1 MHSLSGIHLMEDHN
15 EALEVWKQNGIR
27 SRILVHVD
35 AHMDVGSIPQKDPYE
50 ILEASNISEVNRLL
64 EEEQN
69 WNLTKKDF
77 YSLVNIGNYIYPAIR
92 DGLVKEFWWVVPDRN
107 LKKTGKHILKYLKK
121 MAKKDSNYAKEV
133 SFSDGSVRGQLFNIA
148 LNICNIDT
156 LPEFKEE
163 ILLDIDCDYFVYKS
177 ARQHIF
183 SNILEKRRPWI
194 EPEEFVDKLKRK
206 NMKTDLI
213 TIANSVEGGF
223 TPIEYKYLG
232 YELKELCGKLLF
244 DDYKPGERKEN
255 AGLYFN
261 LSITEWEKGNLSR
274 ARDLYKKALQL
285 DSTYRSYFNNRGF
298 LYEEFGLLDKAFS
311 EYEKILSL
319 DPECPY
325 NNVNMGRLLIKKG
338 RLDEALSYLKK
349 GIELNQDDFRAYSL
363 LGDIHFKRKE
373 FEKAIVLYKESLNLE
388 SEGVSAL
395 KNLGICYWKKQNMDK
410 ARKRLRKAV
419 RLDPFQ
425 LKIRFLL
432 IHIYVRKNLFYRAK
446 REIVNCFK
454 ILPVYTKINFFQG
467 LRRLYSKLPQRSQG

>member
-1 MHSLSGIHLMEDHN
+1 MQSLNGIHLMEDHN
-15 EALEVWKQNGIR
+15 EALEVWRQKEIR

-64 EEEQN
+64 EEEKN
-69 WNLTKKDF
+69 WNLTNKDF

-92 DGLVKEFWWVVPDRN
+92 DGLIKEFWWVVPDRN
-107 LKKTGKHILKYLKK
+107 FKKVGKYLQKYLKK
-121 MAKKDSNYAKEV
+121 MAKKDSNYAQEV
-133 SFSDGSVRGQLFNIA
+133 LFSNGTVRGRLFNA
-148 LNICNIDT
+148 AFNICNIDN

-163 ILLDIDCDYFVYKS
+163 ILLDIDCDYFVIKS
-177 ARQHIF
+177 ARQRIF
-183 SNILEKRRPWI
+183 KDILEKKRLWI
-194 EPEEFVDKLKRK
+194 EPEEFVNKLKK
-206 NMKTDLI
+206 KKLKTDLI

-244 DDYKPGERKEN
+244 DDYKPLGLKDN
-255 AGLYFN
+255 AGVFF
-261 LSITEWEKGNLSR
+261 SHSMAEWKTGNLSR
-274 ARDLYKKALQL
+274 AGDLYKKAVQL
-285 DSTYRSYFNNRGF
+285 DPTYRSYFNNRGF
-298 LYEEFGLLDKAFS
+298 LYEEFGLFNKAYS

-338 RLDEALSYLKK
+338 KMDEALSYLNK
-349 GIELNQDDFRAYSL
+349 GIELNKDDFRAYSL

-373 FEKAIVLYKESLNLE
+373 FDKAIVLYKETLNLE
-388 SEGVSAL
+388 SEDVSAL
-395 KNLGICYWKKQNMDK
+395 KYLGICYWKKKKMDQ
-410 ARKRLRKAV
+410 ARKRLKKTV

-432 IHIYVRKNLFYRAK
+432 IHIYIRKNLFYRAK

-454 ILPVYTKINFFQG
+454 ILPVYTKINFYLG
-467 LRRLYSKLPQRSQG
+467 LRRIFAKLPQRSLG

>member
-232 YELKELCGKLLF
+232 YELKELCRKLLF
-244 DDYKPGERKEN
+244 DDYKPGERKDN
-255 AGLYFN
+255 AGVYFKQVGQRVQEDGIQN
-261 LSITEWEKGNLSR
+261 QHIL
-274 ARDLYKKALQL
+274 
-285 DSTYRSYFNNRGF
+285 FC
-298 LYEEFGLLDKAFS
+298 LLP
-311 EYEKILSL
+311 L
-319 DPECPY
+319 
-325 NNVNMGRLLIKKG
+325 
-338 RLDEALSYLKK
+338 
-349 GIELNQDDFRAYSL
+349 
-363 LGDIHFKRKE
+363 
-373 FEKAIVLYKESLNLE
+373 
-388 SEGVSAL
+388 
-395 KNLGICYWKKQNMDK
+395 
-410 ARKRLRKAV
+410 
-419 RLDPFQ
+419 
-425 LKIRFLL
+425 
-432 IHIYVRKNLFYRAK
+432 
-446 REIVNCFK
+446 
-454 ILPVYTKINFFQG
+454 
-467 LRRLYSKLPQRSQG
+467 